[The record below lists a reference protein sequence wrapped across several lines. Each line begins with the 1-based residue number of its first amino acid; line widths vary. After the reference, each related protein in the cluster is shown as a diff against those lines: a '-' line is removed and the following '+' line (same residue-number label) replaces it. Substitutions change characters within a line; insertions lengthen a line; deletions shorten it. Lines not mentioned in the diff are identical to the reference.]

1 MMSRHE
7 VDLPPTL
14 FARETKE
21 ASFTFSLLVRPG
33 HPREKGDPLHVLLYT
48 KSKKGK
54 REEEKRNNKE
64 GRKRIQYG
72 ISRTKRMEQA
82 NGSTRGIESFYVVGE
97 AEHSIDSNFR
107 PTRLRLCTRVRRS
120 ASSPPVPT
128 PRAVAHSRTRAVA
141 QVLGVAALLLSVRN
155 GPAVFVLKRYLK
167 WLKS

>member
-1 MMSRHE
+1 MRWTS
-7 VDLPPTL
+7 LPHYLQERQKRPHSPSPYWFVQAIQERREIL
-14 FARETKE
+14 FMCYSIRNQRKEKEKRRRETIRKE
-21 ASFTFSLLVRPG
+21 ERG
-33 HPREKGDPLHVLLYT
+33 Y
-48 KSKKGK
+48 
-54 REEEKRNNKE
+54 N
-64 GRKRIQYG
+64 
-72 ISRTKRMEQA
+72 MEYQ
-82 NGSTRGIESFYVVGE
+82 E